1 MKTFELNDFPVIAE
15 HVRSLDV
22 RNQFSEIEVR
32 VSSLGHYQVDL
43 SFDGERVAD
52 FVLQRINNTL
62 NLTNLQEFRIMEIS
76 RMLETYATLKEIIQP
91 KKSAKKSAKILSLQ
105 GQFYYILDDNT
116 QLNVVEYHEDCNE
129 ATLKLEMTIETEEDG
144 LIDLRTIKTSSNIK
158 LSEFAETF
166 AKLKARI

>member
-1 MKTFELNDFPVIAE
+1 MKTFELNDFPAIAE

-32 VSSLGHYQVDL
+32 VSSLGRYQVDL

-52 FVLQRINNTL
+52 FVLQQINDTL

-91 KKSAKKSAKILSLQ
+91 KKSAKILSLQ
-105 GQFYYILDDNT
+105 GQFYYILDDST
-116 QLNVVEYHEDCNE
+116 QLNIVEYHEDGNE
-129 ATLKLEMTIETEEDG
+129 ATLKLEMMIETEEDG

>member
-1 MKTFELNDFPVIAE
+1 MKTFELNDFPAIAE

-22 RNQFSEIEVR
+22 RNQFSEIEVS
-32 VSSLGHYQVDL
+32 VSSLSHHQVEL

-52 FVLQRINNTL
+52 FVLQQINNTL

-91 KKSAKKSAKILSLQ
+91 KKSAKILSLQ
-105 GQFYYILDDNT
+105 GRFYYILDDST
-116 QLNVVEYHEDCNE
+116 QLNVVEYHEDGNE

-144 LIDLRTIKTSSNIK
+144 LIDFRTIKTSSNIK

-166 AKLKARI
+166 AKMKARI

>member
-1 MKTFELNDFPVIAE
+1 MKTFKLNDFPEIAD
-15 HVRSLDV
+15 HVNSLDV

-32 VSSLGHYQVDL
+32 VSSLGHYQVEL

-52 FVLQRINNTL
+52 FVLQRINDTL
-62 NLTNLQEFRIMEIS
+62 NLTNSQEFRIMEIS

-91 KKSAKKSAKILSLQ
+91 KKSAKFLSLQ
-105 GQFYYILDDNT
+105 GRFYYILDDNA
-116 QLNVVEYHEDCNE
+116 QLNVVEYHEDGNE

-144 LIDLRTIKTSSNIK
+144 LIDFRTIKTSSNIK
-158 LSEFAETF
+158 LSEFGETF

>member
-1 MKTFELNDFPVIAE
+1 MKTFELNDFPAITE
-15 HVRSLDV
+15 HIRSLDV
-22 RNQFSEIEVR
+22 RNQFSEIEVS

-43 SFDGERVAD
+43 YFDGERVAD
-52 FVLQRINNTL
+52 FVLQQINDTL

-91 KKSAKKSAKILSLQ
+91 KKSAMILSLQ

-116 QLNVVEYHEDCNE
+116 QLNVVEYHEDDNE
-129 ATLKLEMTIETEEDG
+129 ATLKLEMTIETEEDD

>member
-1 MKTFELNDFPVIAE
+1 MKTFELNDFPAIAE

-22 RNQFSEIEVR
+22 RNQFSEIEVS
-32 VSSLGHYQVDL
+32 VSSFGHYQIAL
-43 SFDGERVAD
+43 SADGEQIAD
-52 FVLQRINNTL
+52 LVLQQLDNTL

-91 KKSAKKSAKILSLQ
+91 KKSAKILSLQ

-116 QLNVVEYHEDCNE
+116 QLNVVEYHEDGNE

-144 LIDLRTIKTSSNIK
+144 LIDLRTIKTSSNIR
-158 LSEFAETF
+158 LSDFVETF
-166 AKLKARI
+166 AKMKARI

>member
-1 MKTFELNDFPVIAE
+1 MKTFKLNDFPEIAD
-15 HVRSLDV
+15 HVNSLDV

-32 VSSLGHYQVDL
+32 VSSLGHYQVEL

-52 FVLQRINNTL
+52 FVLQRINDTL
-62 NLTNLQEFRIMEIS
+62 NLTNSQEFRIMEIS

-91 KKSAKKSAKILSLQ
+91 KKSAKLLSLQ

-116 QLNVVEYHEDCNE
+116 QLNAVEYHEDGSE
-129 ATLKLEMTIETEEDG
+129 ATLKLEMTVETEEDG
-144 LIDLRTIKTSSNIK
+144 LIDFRTIKTSSNIK

-166 AKLKARI
+166 AKMKARI

>member
-1 MKTFELNDFPVIAE
+1 MKTFELNDFPAVAE
-15 HVRSLDV
+15 YVRSLDV
-22 RNQFSEIEVR
+22 RSQFSEIEVS

-43 SFDGERVAD
+43 RFEGERVAD
-52 FVLQRINNTL
+52 FVLQQINGAL

-91 KKSAKKSAKILSLQ
+91 KKSAKILILR

-116 QLNVVEYHEDCNE
+116 QLTVTEYHEDDNE

-144 LIDLRTIKTSSNIK
+144 LIDLRMIKTSSNIK

-166 AKLKARI
+166 AKLKKARI

>member
-1 MKTFELNDFPVIAE
+1 MKTFELNDFPAIAE

-32 VSSLGHYQVDL
+32 VSSLGYYQVDL

-52 FVLQRINNTL
+52 FVLQQINDTL

-91 KKSAKKSAKILSLQ
+91 KKSAKILSLQ
-105 GQFYYILDDNT
+105 GQFYYILDDSA
-116 QLNVVEYHEDCNE
+116 QLNVVEYHEDGNE

-144 LIDLRTIKTSSNIK
+144 LIDLRTIKTSSNLNSPK
-158 LSEFAETF
+158 HSLN
-166 AKLKARI
+166 

>member
-1 MKTFELNDFPVIAE
+1 MKTFKLNDFPEIAD
-15 HVRSLDV
+15 HVNSLDV

-32 VSSLGHYQVDL
+32 VSSLGHYQVEL

-52 FVLQRINNTL
+52 FVLQRINDTL
-62 NLTNLQEFRIMEIS
+62 NLTDLQEFRIMEIS
-76 RMLETYATLKEIIQP
+76 RMLETYATLKEIIRP
-91 KKSAKKSAKILSLQ
+91 KKSAKLLSLQ
-105 GQFYYILDDNT
+105 GQFYYILDDNA
-116 QLNVVEYHEDCNE
+116 QLNVVEYHEDGNE

-166 AKLKARI
+166 AKMKARI

>member
-1 MKTFELNDFPVIAE
+1 MKTFELNDFPAIAE

-52 FVLQRINNTL
+52 FVLQQINDTL

-76 RMLETYATLKEIIQP
+76 RMLETYAALKEIIQP
-91 KKSAKKSAKILSLQ
+91 KKSAKLLSLQ

-116 QLNVVEYHEDCNE
+116 QLNVVEYHEDGSE
-129 ATLKLEMTIETEEDG
+129 ATLKLEMTIEIEEDG
-144 LIDLRTIKTSSNIK
+144 LIDLRTIKTSSNVK

-166 AKLKARI
+166 AKMKARI

>member
-1 MKTFELNDFPVIAE
+1 MKTFKLNDFPEIAD
-15 HVRSLDV
+15 HVNSLDV
-22 RNQFSEIEVR
+22 RSQFSEIEVS

-52 FVLQRINNTL
+52 FELQRINDTL

-91 KKSAKKSAKILSLQ
+91 NKSAKILSLQ
-105 GQFYYILDDNT
+105 GQFYYILDDST
-116 QLNVVEYHEDCNE
+116 QLNVVEYHEDDNE

>member
-1 MKTFELNDFPVIAE
+1 MKTFELNDFPAIAE

-32 VSSLGHYQVDL
+32 VSSLGYYQVDL

-52 FVLQRINNTL
+52 FVLQQINDTL

-91 KKSAKKSAKILSLQ
+91 KKSAKILSLQ
-105 GQFYYILDDNT
+105 GQFYYILDDST
-116 QLNVVEYHEDCNE
+116 QLNVVEYHEDDNE
-129 ATLKLEMTIETEEDG
+129 AALKLEITIETEEDG
-144 LIDLRTIKTSSNIK
+144 LIDFRTIKTSSNIK

>member
-1 MKTFELNDFPVIAE
+1 MKTFELNDFPAVAE

-22 RNQFSEIEVR
+22 RNQFNEIEVR

-43 SFDGERVAD
+43 SFEGERVAD
-52 FVLQRINNTL
+52 FVLQQINDTL
-62 NLTNLQEFRIMEIS
+62 NLTNLQEFRITEIS

-91 KKSAKKSAKILSLQ
+91 KKSAKFLSLQ
-105 GQFYYILDDNT
+105 GQFYYILDDNA
-116 QLNVVEYHEDCNE
+116 QLTVTEYHEDDNE
-129 ATLKLEMTIETEEDG
+129 AILKLEMTVEMEEDG

-166 AKLKARI
+166 AKMKARI

>member
-1 MKTFELNDFPVIAE
+1 MKTFELNDFPAIAE

-32 VSSLGHYQVDL
+32 VSSLDHYQVEL

-52 FVLQRINNTL
+52 FVLQRINDTL

-91 KKSAKKSAKILSLQ
+91 KKSAKLLSLQ
-105 GQFYYILDDNT
+105 GQFYYILNDST
-116 QLNVVEYHEDCNE
+116 QLNVVEYHEDDNE
-129 ATLKLEMTIETEEDG
+129 ATLKLEMTIETEEEG
-144 LIDLRTIKTSSNIK
+144 LIDFRTIKTSSNIK
-158 LSEFAETF
+158 LSEFAEAF

>member
-1 MKTFELNDFPVIAE
+1 MKTFELNDFPTIAE

-22 RNQFSEIEVR
+22 RNQFSEIEVS

-43 SFDGERVAD
+43 SFEGERVAD
-52 FVLQRINNTL
+52 FALQQINGTL
-62 NLTNLQEFRIMEIS
+62 TLSNLQEFRIMELS
-76 RMLETYATLKEIIQP
+76 RMLETYENIKELIQP
-91 KKSAKKSAKILSLQ
+91 KKSAKFLSLQ
-105 GQFYYILDDNT
+105 GQFYYILDEIT
-116 QLNVVEYHEDCNE
+116 QLNVVEYHEDDNE

-166 AKLKARI
+166 AKLKSRI

>member
-1 MKTFELNDFPVIAE
+1 MKTFELNDFPAIAE

-22 RNQFSEIEVR
+22 RNQFSEIEVS
-32 VSSLGHYQVDL
+32 VSSFGHYQIAL
-43 SFDGERVAD
+43 SADGEQIAD
-52 FVLQRINNTL
+52 LVLQQLDNTL

-91 KKSAKKSAKILSLQ
+91 KTSAKILSLQ

-116 QLNVVEYHEDCNE
+116 QLNVVEYHEDGNE

-144 LIDLRTIKTSSNIK
+144 LIDLRTIKTSSNIR
-158 LSEFAETF
+158 LSDFVETF
-166 AKLKARI
+166 AKMKARI